1 MAVAAPAVMDSAVT
15 HPTRYPPTRPDPV
28 SRIGL
33 VALVLANLFVA
44 LQTVRH
50 EWGCYETLLIFWTEV
65 AVLGGYNVLRMLLVG
80 VFGARPL
87 GSWAAQ
93 YVDPGSRFNRFI

>member
-1 MAVAAPAVMDSAVT
+1 MGPSFSLPQRNST
-15 HPTRYPPTRPDPV
+15 SPQSV

-33 VALVLANLFVA
+33 VALVFANVFVA

-50 EWGCYETLLIFWTEV
+50 EWGYYETLLIFWTEV
-65 AVLGGYNVLRMLLVG
+65 AVLGGYNVLRMLVVG
-80 VFGARPL
+80 VFGAEPL

-93 YVDPGSRFNRFI
+93 